1 MSLIPVEKKINQL
14 KDMGLCI
21 EKNKSIYIRTNSVP
35 LAVVP
40 QMEDL
45 ITASTSHTKG
55 LKTIYN

>member
-1 MSLIPVEKKINQL
+1 MHWKK
-14 KDMGLCI
+14 K
-21 EKNKSIYIRTNSVP
+21 IYIRTNSAP

-40 QMEDL
+40 KMKDL